1 MRKKF
6 ELYARKFPQDHISAH
21 LTRLRELDISR
32 KDPCHFYRKRDFV
45 QAFGV
50 NILNVVPHSLE
61 GGFYYPNVI
70 AGEYTATAISPI
82 RYLMNQIR
90 PDTAAIVEFGSGW
103 SANLFQLYVG
113 LGATV
118 SRKIDYHGAEY
129 TDEGQQTAT
138 EMAAYDKNINYYAHS
153 FDYRKPDVSFLN
165 GYGGHIL
172 AFTRH
177 SIEQVDEISPLL
189 YDQLGALKAAVTLVH
204 LEPVGWQTFSSLVAR
219 RTADDVEFF
228 EAIGARVA
236 AGVVEPQAK
245 TPDPKYKRMVQ
256 AENAAWW
263 SWRMNYNTN
272 LFSIIS
278 GNRRANKIKMIAQE
292 VDFAAIG
299 NVLNPTTLFHLEFIK
314 EPSTRDGHALEH
326 VSA

>member
-1 MRKKF
+1 
-6 ELYARKFPQDHISAH
+6 S
-21 LTRLRELDISR
+21 
-32 KDPCHFYRKRDFV
+32 HFYRKRDLV
-45 QAFGV
+45 QAFGE
-50 NILNVVPHSLE
+50 NILSAVPYSLE
-61 GGFYYPNVI
+61 GGFYYPNVV

-82 RYLMNQIR
+82 RYLMNQVR
-90 PDTAAIVEFGSGW
+90 PDTTAIVEFGSGW

-113 LGATV
+113 VGTTR
-118 SRKIDYHGAEY
+118 SKKIDYHGAEY

-138 EMAAYDKNINYYAHS
+138 AMAAYDKKIKYHAHS
-153 FDYRKPDVSFLN
+153 FDYRNPDISFLN
-165 GYGGHIL
+165 RHDGHIL

-189 YDQLGALKAAVTLVH
+189 YDHLGALKAEVTLIH
-204 LEPVGWQTFSSLVAR
+204 LEPVGWQTFPSLAAR
-219 RTADDVEFF
+219 RAANDREFF

-236 AGVVEPQAK
+236 AGEVEPQV
-245 TPDPKYKRMVQ
+245 TTTDPKYKRIVQ

-263 SWRMNYNTN
+263 SWRLKYNTN

-278 GNRRANKIKMIAQE
+278 KNRRANKIKMIAQE

-314 EPSTRDGHALEH
+314 EQSTRNGHAL
-326 VSA
+326 